1 MSPALRSVNQEA
13 IGVKLS
19 SLFLRTGCVL
29 PEGMELIQRR
39 FGEKWMSVE
48 NATAATLD
56 VRIRNGGGTLCVCR
70 PQIQRLP
77 SVERLNR
84 LPARRWLLPLS
95 RPRGDSMPLNWACS
109 RLRDTR
115 DLQKL
120 NHDEDRKAAM
130 ERGLAA

>member
-19 SLFLRTGCVL
+19 SMFLRTGCVL
-29 PEGMELIQRR
+29 PDGMDLIQRR
-39 FGEKWMSVE
+39 FGERWMSVE

-56 VRIRNGGGTLCVCR
+56 VRIRNAGGTLCGCR
-70 PQIQRLP
+70 PQIQGLP

-95 RPRGDSMPLNWACS
+95 RPRGDAMPLNWACS

-115 DLQKL
+115 DFQKL
-120 NHDEDRKAAM
+120 NHDEDRKAAI